1 MENYERSLKTLEYD
15 KILAMLAECAPTEG
29 SKELALALRPT
40 SSPERILRTQRET
53 TEAKAMQAIK
63 GMPSF
68 GMIKDIRDAVD
79 RAEKGASLG
88 QRELLDI
95 ANVLRTSRS
104 LLEYSRSE
112 RRETTSVDEIFE
124 RLIPNKKLEDR
135 IYTAIV
141 SEDMVADEASPALS
155 DIRRK
160 IRSANNRIKDNLQS
174 YITGG
179 AYSKYL
185 QENIITMRN
194 GRYVVPVKVEYRNEV
209 KGLVHDT
216 SASGATLFVEPLSVV
231 EANNEL
237 RVLAVKEQNEIE
249 RILAELSAASAE
261 ISSALELNYNNI
273 TQLAFIFAKSELS
286 FRMDG
291 AAARI
296 TGDRK
301 VDLIRARHPLLD
313 PHKVVPVTIKLG
325 GENGTLVITGPN
337 TGGKTVT
344 IKTLGLFSLMAQSG
358 LHIPASDTS
367 ELCVFDEIFSD
378 IGDEQ
383 SIEQSLSTFS
393 SHMVNIVGIVSQVT
407 NRSLVLIDELGA
419 GTDPVEG
426 AALAIA
432 ILEKIHSAGALCAAT
447 THYAELKAFALETDG
462 FVNASCEFDVNTL
475 KPTYRL
481 IIGTPGKSNAF
492 AISSKLGLPDDI
504 VNRAKELVS
513 AENKQF
519 EDVIARLEASRLE
532 MDKNREETERMR
544 REFEQYRAEN
554 EKKIAD
560 RLAVAERELEKARA
574 EASSILKSARISSD
588 YVMEQLEKVKRERE
602 SANLASALEESRRN
616 IRKKLRESEKEAN
629 PINER
634 VAEDYVLPRP
644 LKKGDEV
651 LLININKKGVLLDDP
666 DKDGNVLVQAGI
678 IKTRTKV
685 SNLMLLEPDKVTFT
699 DAQKKQMAAD
709 KYRVTVSRDFKDE
722 IDLRGMLGDDAW
734 YMVDKYFD
742 EAHIAGIH
750 TLRLIHGK
758 GTGALKNAIWSHLKG
773 DPRVVSY
780 RLGKYGEGDL
790 GVTIVEVK

>member
-1 MENYERSLKTLEYD
+1 
-15 KILAMLAECAPTEG
+15 MLAERAPTEG
-29 SKELALALRPT
+29 ARELALALRPEND
-40 SSPERILRTQRET
+40 PDRIIRMQRET
-53 TEAKAMQAIK
+53 TEAKAMQNIK

-68 GMIKDIRDAVD
+68 GRVKDVCDAAE
-79 RAEKGASLG
+79 RAAKGAVLS

-104 LLEYSRSE
+104 LLEYGRTD
-112 RRETTSVDEIFE
+112 RRESASIDSIFE

-141 SEDMVADEASPALS
+141 SEDTVADEASPELS
-155 DIRRK
+155 AIRRK
-160 IRSANNRIKDNLQS
+160 MKNTNNRIKDSLQS
-174 YITGG
+174 FVSG

-194 GRYVVPVKVEYRNEV
+194 GRYVIPVKVECKNDVR
-209 KGLVHDT
+209 GLVHDT
-216 SASGATLFVEPLSVV
+216 SASGATLFIEPLSVV

-237 RVLAVKEQNEIE
+237 RVLQVKEANEIE
-249 RILAELSAASAE
+249 RILTELSALCGE
-261 ISSALELNYNNI
+261 IEQAVKLNYRNI
-273 TQLAFIFAKSELS
+273 TELAFIFAKSELS
-286 FRMDG
+286 FKLDG
-291 AAARI
+291 TPARI
-296 TGDRK
+296 TGERRMNL
-301 VDLIRARHPLLD
+301 VRARHPLLD
-313 PHKVVPVTIKLG
+313 PAKVVPITVTLG
-325 GENGTLVITGPN
+325 GDMSTVVITGPN

-344 IKTLGLFSLMAQSG
+344 IKTLGLFALMAQSG

-367 ELCVFDEIFSD
+367 EICIFDDIFAD

-393 SHMVNIVGIVSQVT
+393 SHMVNIVGITEKV
-407 NRSLVLIDELGA
+407 NARSLVLIDELGA

-432 ILEKIHSAGALCAAT
+432 VLEKVRSVGALCAAT
-447 THYAELKAFALETDG
+447 THYAELKAFALETPG

-492 AISSKLGLPDDI
+492 AISSKLGLSDAI

-513 AENKQF
+513 EENKHF
-519 EDVIARLEASRLE
+519 EDVIEKLEASRLE
-532 MDKNREETERMR
+532 MDRNRAEAERLR
-544 REFEQYRAEN
+544 REFEAYKAEN

-560 RLAVAERELEKARA
+560 QLATAERELEKARSQA
-574 EASSILKSARISSD
+574 VSIVESAKISSE
-588 YVMEQLEKVKRERE
+588 YVMEQLEKVKKERE

-616 IRKKLRESEKEAN
+616 IRKHLRESDNRINPVIEK
-629 PINER
+629 

-644 LKKGDEV
+644 LKKGDDV
-651 LLININKKGVLLDDP
+651 LLININKKGVVLDDP
-666 DKDGNVLVQAGI
+666 DKDGNVNVQAGI

-685 SNLMLLEPDKVTFT
+685 SNLMLLDENKVTFT
-699 DAQKKQMAAD
+699 DAQKKQIAAD
-709 KYRVTVSRDFKDE
+709 KYRVTVSRDFKNE
-722 IDLRGMLGDDAW
+722 IDLRGLNGDDAW

-750 TLRLIHGK
+750 SLRLIHGK
-758 GTGALKNAIWSHLKG
+758 GTGALKNALWQYLKR
-773 DPRVVSY
+773 DPRVISY
-780 RLGKYGEGDL
+780 RYGKYGEGDL
-790 GVTIVEVK
+790 GVTVVEVK

>member
-1 MENYERSLKTLEYD
+1 
-15 KILAMLAECAPTEG
+15 MLAECAPTEG

-68 GMIKDIRDAVD
+68 GMIKDIRDAIE

-135 IYTAIV
+135 IYSAIV
-141 SEDMVADEASPALS
+141 SEETIADEASPALS

-273 TQLAFIFAKSELS
+273 TLLAFIFAKSELS

-313 PHKVVPVTIKLG
+313 KHKVVPVTIKLG

-426 AALAIA
+426 AALAIS

-492 AISSKLGLPDDI
+492 AISQKLGLPDDI

-532 MDKNREETERMR
+532 MDKNREEAERMR

-560 RLAVAERELEKARA
+560 RLAIAERELEKARA

-644 LKKGDEV
+644 LKKGDDV

-666 DKDGNVLVQAGI
+666 DRDGNVMVQAGI

-685 SNLMLLEPDKVTFT
+685 SNLMLLEPDKLTFT
-699 DAQKKQMAAD
+699 YAQKKQMAAD

>member
-1 MENYERSLKTLEYD
+1 
-15 KILAMLAECAPTEG
+15 MLAECAPTEG

-68 GMIKDIRDAVD
+68 GMIKDIRDAIE

-135 IYTAIV
+135 IYSAIV
-141 SEDMVADEASPALS
+141 SEETIADEASPALS

-273 TQLAFIFAKSELS
+273 TLLAFIFAKSELS

-313 PHKVVPVTIKLG
+313 KHKVVPVTSKLG

-426 AALAIA
+426 AALAIS

-492 AISSKLGLPDDI
+492 AISQKLGLPDDI

-532 MDKNREETERMR
+532 MDKNREEAERMR

-560 RLAVAERELEKARA
+560 RLAIAERELEKARA

-644 LKKGDEV
+644 LKKGDDV

-666 DKDGNVLVQAGI
+666 DRDGNVMVQAGI

>member
-1 MENYERSLKTLEYD
+1 
-15 KILAMLAECAPTEG
+15 MLAECAPTEG

-68 GMIKDIRDAVD
+68 GMIKDIRDAIE

-135 IYTAIV
+135 IYSAIV
-141 SEDMVADEASPALS
+141 SEETIADEASPALS

-273 TQLAFIFAKSELS
+273 TLLAFIFAKSELS

-313 PHKVVPVTIKLG
+313 KHKVVPVTIKLG

-426 AALAIA
+426 AALAIS

-492 AISSKLGLPDDI
+492 AISQKLGLPDDI

-532 MDKNREETERMR
+532 MDKNREEAERMR

-560 RLAVAERELEKARA
+560 RLAIAERELEKARA

-644 LKKGDEV
+644 LKKGDDV

-666 DKDGNVLVQAGI
+666 DRDGNVMVQAGI

>member
-1 MENYERSLKTLEYD
+1 
-15 KILAMLAECAPTEG
+15 MLAERAPTEG
-29 SKELALALRPT
+29 ARELALALK
-40 SSPERILRTQRET
+40 PENDPDRIIRMQRET
-53 TEAKAMQAIK
+53 TEAKAMQNIK

-68 GMIKDIRDAVD
+68 GRVKDVCDAAE
-79 RAEKGASLG
+79 RAAKGAVLS

-104 LLEYSRSE
+104 LLEYSRTD
-112 RRETTSVDEIFE
+112 RRESASIDSIFE

-141 SEDMVADEASPALS
+141 SEDTVADEASPELS
-155 DIRRK
+155 AIRRK
-160 IRSANNRIKDNLQS
+160 MKNTNNRIKDSLQS
-174 YITGG
+174 FVGG

-194 GRYVVPVKVEYRNEV
+194 GRYVIPVKVECKNDVR
-209 KGLVHDT
+209 GLVHDT

-237 RVLAVKEQNEIE
+237 RVLQVKEANEIE
-249 RILAELSAASAE
+249 RILTELSALCGE
-261 ISSALELNYNNI
+261 IEQAVKLNYKNI
-273 TQLAFIFAKSELS
+273 TELAFIFAKSELS
-286 FRMDG
+286 FKLDG
-291 AAARI
+291 TPARI
-296 TGDRK
+296 TGERRMNL
-301 VDLIRARHPLLD
+301 VRARHPLLD
-313 PHKVVPVTIKLG
+313 PAKVVPITVTLG
-325 GENGTLVITGPN
+325 GDMSTVVITGPN

-344 IKTLGLFSLMAQSG
+344 IKTLGLFALMAQSG

-367 ELCVFDEIFSD
+367 EICIFDDIFAD

-393 SHMVNIVGIVSQVT
+393 SHMVNIVGITEKV
-407 NRSLVLIDELGA
+407 NARSLVLIDELGA

-432 ILEKIHSAGALCAAT
+432 VLEKVRSVGALCAAT
-447 THYAELKAFALETDG
+447 THYAELKAFALETPG

-492 AISSKLGLPDDI
+492 AISSKLGLSDAI

-513 AENKQF
+513 EENKHF
-519 EDVIARLEASRLE
+519 EDVIEKLEASRLE
-532 MDKNREETERMR
+532 MDRNRAEAERLR
-544 REFEQYRAEN
+544 REFEAYKAEN

-560 RLAVAERELEKARA
+560 QLATAERELEKARA
-574 EASSILKSARISSD
+574 QAVSIVESAKISSE
-588 YVMEQLEKVKRERE
+588 YVMEQLEKVKKERE

-616 IRKKLRESEKEAN
+616 IRKHLRESDNKINPVIEK
-629 PINER
+629 

-644 LKKGDEV
+644 LKKGDDV
-651 LLININKKGVLLDDP
+651 LLININKKGVVLDNP
-666 DKDGNVLVQAGI
+666 DKDGNVNVQAGI

-685 SNLMLLEPDKVTFT
+685 SNLMLLDENKVTFT
-699 DAQKKQMAAD
+699 DAQKKQIAAD
-709 KYRVTVSRDFKDE
+709 KYRVTVSRDFKNE
-722 IDLRGMLGDDAW
+722 IDLRGLNGDDAW

-750 TLRLIHGK
+750 SLRLIHGK
-758 GTGALKNAIWSHLKG
+758 GTGALKNALWQYLKR
-773 DPRVVSY
+773 DPRVISY
-780 RLGKYGEGDL
+780 RYGKYGEGDL
-790 GVTIVEVK
+790 GVTVVEVK